1 MARKPKTSIDDAARL
16 KQLEAENL
24 QLRKALLRA
33 IQRIENAT
41 KQIRKSLIGKPQ
53 A

>member
-24 QLRKALLRA
+24 MLREALSRVS
-33 IQRIENAT
+33 QKIENAYQ
-41 KQIRKSLIGKPQ
+41 QIRKSLIGKPQ

>member
-1 MARKPKTSIDDAARL
+1 MATKPQKSIDPDARL

-33 IQRIENAT
+33 IQRIETTT
-41 KQIRKSLIGKPQ
+41 KQFRKLLIGKPR